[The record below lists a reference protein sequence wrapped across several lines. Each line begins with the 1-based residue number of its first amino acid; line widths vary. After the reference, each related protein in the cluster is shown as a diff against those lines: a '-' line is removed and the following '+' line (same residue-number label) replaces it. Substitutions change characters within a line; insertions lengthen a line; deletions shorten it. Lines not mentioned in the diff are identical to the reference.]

1 VTFPF
6 QKYGMVDGKIA
17 YLSADSTDTTG
28 GRPEEVNPEGRLA
41 VSSAYKT
48 HIQLKQQE
56 LVAQGEALRLIP
68 GMQVVAE
75 IRLGTR
81 SVLEYLLSPVQ
92 KAVKEAGR
100 ER

>member
-1 VTFPF
+1 VKVKIAAFPF
-6 QKYGMVDGKIA
+6 QKYGMVDGQVA
-17 YLSADSTDTTG
+17 HLSADSTDTAG

-48 HIQLKQQE
+48 HIKLKQQE
-56 LVAQGEALRLIP
+56 RVAGGEALRLMP

-81 SVLEYLLSPVQ
+81 SVLEYLLSPAQ
-92 KAVKEAGR
+92 
-100 ER
+100 